1 MKAVTARDNT
11 AKDSTVKAG
20 TVKDGTVNFGTVL
33 STGIA
38 TPGGVISQ
46 YH

>member
-33 STGIA
+33 STRIA